1 MATNVETMFSVR
13 EKPLSW
19 SEGCLKM
26 QSLTEDDYDE
36 EDENSSEE
44 EYKSRWIDRL
54 FKWNFLDLLLSW
66 MRLNDEEDE
75 TSVDEDKKT
84 LFIVKNTEED
94 TLSLRQSVP
103 KKERIKRE
111 KTTGNAAAV
120 CVMNPASVEEVR
132 EIIKNLLEDKIVILN
147 LEGMDVDIAQRII
160 DITSGSCFAVKGRLH
175 EISHCIFIVTT
186 ASVVISGDCREGLSG
201 VIQYR

>member
-1 MATNVETMFSVR
+1 M
-13 EKPLSW
+13 SW

-26 QSLTEDDYDE
+26 QSLTEDDYE

-44 EYKSRWIDRL
+44 EYKSRRIDRP
-54 FKWNFLDLLLSW
+54 FKWNFLDLFLSW

-84 LFIVKNTEED
+84 LCVVKNTEED
-94 TLSLRQSVP
+94 TLPLEQSVP
-103 KKERIKRE
+103 KKERIRRE
-111 KTTGNAAAV
+111 KTTDNAATV

-147 LEGMDVDIAQRII
+147 LEGMDVDIAQRVI
-160 DITSGSCFAVKGRLH
+160 DITSGSCFAVKGRLQ
-175 EISHCIFIVTT
+175 EISHYIFIVTP
-186 ASVVISGDCREGLSG
+186 ASVDISGDCREGLSG